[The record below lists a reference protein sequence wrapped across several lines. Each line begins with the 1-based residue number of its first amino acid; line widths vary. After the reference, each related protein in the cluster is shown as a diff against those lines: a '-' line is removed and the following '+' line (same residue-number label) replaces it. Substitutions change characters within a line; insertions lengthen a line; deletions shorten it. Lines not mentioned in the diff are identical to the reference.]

1 MLQVKSREVFEQEM
15 SAKERDAK
23 GLLNPD
29 TLRSVTL
36 ERNADGHFGF
46 AVSGPVMILGHD
58 GHDLH
63 FVRDY
68 FICICTVL
76 LGR

>member
-15 SAKERDAK
+15 SAKEMESK

-36 ERNADGHFGF
+36 ERNAAGHFGF

-63 FVRDY
+63 FVRRD
-68 FICICTVL
+68 IICTVL
-76 LGR
+76 RVA